1 MLYEVLNINLSAM
14 LLLLTADTHIQSAH
28 LIRLFSFLIDG
39 QFDNKIMECIHAES
53 LGHYKEKQQQKSWFG

>member
-1 MLYEVLNINLSAM
+1 M